1 MSRRKEIKKI
11 KAEINEIERKKT
23 VEKKKSWL
31 FEKINEINKFL
42 DRLIKKKR
50 KRTQINKIINEEEV
64 MTDITEI
71 HKIIR
76 NY

>member
-42 DRLIKKKR
+42 DRLIK
-50 KRTQINKIINEEEV
+50 
-64 MTDITEI
+64 
-71 HKIIR
+71 
-76 NY
+76 